1 MIFICNNSKKN
12 QIYIIFVY
20 MAMQSNYLRLNRP
33 KKKKKLVFY
42 AELEYT
48 WSHFNCVKILFCQV
62 KQNLVIIY

>member
-33 KKKKKLVFY
+33 KKKKLVFY
-42 AELEYT
+42 AELEYV
-48 WSHFNCVKILFCQV
+48 HGLILTV
-62 KQNLVIIY
+62 